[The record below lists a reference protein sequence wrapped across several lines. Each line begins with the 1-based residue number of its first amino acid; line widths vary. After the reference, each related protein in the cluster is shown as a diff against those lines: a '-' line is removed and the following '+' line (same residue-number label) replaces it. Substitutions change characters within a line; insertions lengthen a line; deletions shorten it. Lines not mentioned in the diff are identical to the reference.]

1 MMWHF
6 YEIPYIPDLE
16 LVKYQSLGEQGI
28 DGILERHNR
37 FLRQWQRNT
46 VLIHTTLHFFLSY
59 THERPKGS
67 RLQIFLAFSSD
78 QTVNFESIDALMQA
92 SPLADYYKIAPIEDV
107 PVCLRKSFANI
118 LLVKKQEQT
127 RLSTG
132 DTLFTVEGWKSN
144 PKSRLYEMEKTAE
157 ALNED
162 MVYHIS
168 IYGSDTYKT
177 AQQALQKLDELK
189 QQKKS
194 LMDAGLALDSSN
206 LDSAVQATLMESIND
221 SLRDVENKAYDV
233 SKDANQNLQ
242 SLEQIRQNVDDEIT
256 DSQKAKKKLDQTKKL
271 LDTLGVGK
279 SLEKGVNKLD
289 DHLQEATGLKGEVI
303 SAMQDLEKVYR
314 QLDQI

>member
-37 FLRQWQRNT
+37 FLRQWQRNS
-46 VLIHTTLHFFLSY
+46 IEH
-59 THERPKGS
+59 S
-67 RLQIFLAFSSD
+67 R
-78 QTVNFESIDALMQA
+78 T
-92 SPLADYYKIAPIEDV
+92 KITEVKKTIED
-107 PVCLRKSFANI
+107 
-118 LLVKKQEQT
+118 KK
-127 RLSTG
+127 
-132 DTLFTVEGWKSN
+132 
-144 PKSRLYEMEKTAE
+144 
-157 ALNED
+157 
-162 MVYHIS
+162 
-168 IYGSDTYKT
+168 
-177 AQQALQKLDELK
+177 QKLDELK

>member
-1 MMWHF
+1 MAENFSIEHSRTKIT
-6 YEIPYIPDLE
+6 E
-16 LVKYQSLGEQGI
+16 VKK
-28 DGILERHNR
+28 
-37 FLRQWQRNT
+37 T
-46 VLIHTTLHFFLSY
+46 
-59 THERPKGS
+59 
-67 RLQIFLAFSSD
+67 
-78 QTVNFESIDALMQA
+78 
-92 SPLADYYKIAPIEDV
+92 IED
-107 PVCLRKSFANI
+107 
-118 LLVKKQEQT
+118 KK
-127 RLSTG
+127 
-132 DTLFTVEGWKSN
+132 
-144 PKSRLYEMEKTAE
+144 
-157 ALNED
+157 
-162 MVYHIS
+162 
-168 IYGSDTYKT
+168 
-177 AQQALQKLDELK
+177 QKLDELK

-303 SAMQDLEKVYR
+303 SAMQDFEKVYR

>member
-37 FLRQWQRNT
+37 FLRQW
-46 VLIHTTLHFFLSY
+46 
-59 THERPKGS
+59 
-67 RLQIFLAFSSD
+67 
-78 QTVNFESIDALMQA
+78 
-92 SPLADYYKIAPIEDV
+92 
-107 PVCLRKSFANI
+107 
-118 LLVKKQEQT
+118 
-127 RLSTG
+127 
-132 DTLFTVEGWKSN
+132 
-144 PKSRLYEMEKTAE
+144 
-157 ALNED
+157 
-162 MVYHIS
+162 
-168 IYGSDTYKT
+168 
-177 AQQALQKLDELK
+177 QKLDELK

>member
-1 MMWHF
+1 MAENFSIEHSRTKIT
-6 YEIPYIPDLE
+6 E
-16 LVKYQSLGEQGI
+16 VKK
-28 DGILERHNR
+28 
-37 FLRQWQRNT
+37 T
-46 VLIHTTLHFFLSY
+46 
-59 THERPKGS
+59 
-67 RLQIFLAFSSD
+67 
-78 QTVNFESIDALMQA
+78 
-92 SPLADYYKIAPIEDV
+92 IED
-107 PVCLRKSFANI
+107 
-118 LLVKKQEQT
+118 KK
-127 RLSTG
+127 
-132 DTLFTVEGWKSN
+132 
-144 PKSRLYEMEKTAE
+144 
-157 ALNED
+157 
-162 MVYHIS
+162 
-168 IYGSDTYKT
+168 
-177 AQQALQKLDELK
+177 QKLDELK

-303 SAMQDLEKVYR
+303 SAMQDLVTDNEVAHTVINDDFHIHLWRSGWSFCVQLCRKDSVCRNQPHYAVYYGTLR
-314 QLDQI
+314 PWFHGRNRWQCHCCQNTGRAKRRESHRILFSSGICHCHWRPYFIAARYHLYPGYRTHARCTR